1 MARPVIFPVARR
13 ATRLPIV
20 PRLTALISLEMRKS
34 LYKLDLI
41 LIRDPSFLF
50 VFLTLIKDSRE
61 VFRC

>member
-50 VFLTLIKDSRE
+50 VFFNAYKG
-61 VFRC
+61 